1 MTTVPQSWQSVW
13 EDSIKHSS
21 LNHGQTGF
29 SERERL
35 NMIAEVSLR
44 NNGDRLYQTDP
55 KKKAELDEE
64 INRLR
69 RFINKESSVLDIG
82 AGYGRVAIP
91 LSKEVE
97 KMTVVEPA
105 HPFMNRLKDDAR
117 QEEANNI
124 EFAEVLWSDFHLQ
137 EKYDL
142 VYSSWSPA
150 VGNPAALMKM
160 HEASR
165 GYCALELGATPQ
177 QKQEF
182 FGQVYPFVT
191 GENFRPTGNYLNI
204 LTTLYEHGIYANLE
218 IREYESEI
226 KHESMERTLSSWKA
240 LLEYYANTNGKTEVL
255 LREFYRSRMNS
266 DCTYTIPLIKGASCM
281 LWWKV

>member
-1 MTTVPQSWQSVW
+1 MTTASQSWQSIW
-13 EDSIKHSS
+13 SESIKNSS
-21 LNHGQTGF
+21 LAHGRNGL
-29 SERERL
+29 SEIERL

-55 KKKAELDEE
+55 KKKADLETEL
-64 INRLR
+64 NRLR
-69 RFINKESSVLDIG
+69 RFINKGSSVLDIG

-105 HPFMNRLKDDAR
+105 HPFMNRLKEDAR
-117 QEEANNI
+117 QEDATNI
-124 EFAEVLWSDFHLQ
+124 EFKELLWSDFQLQ

-150 VGNPAALMKM
+150 VSDPAALMKM
-160 HEASR
+160 YEASR
-165 GYCALELGATPQ
+165 GYCALELGATHQ

-191 GENFRPTGNYLNI
+191 GEVFRPTGNYLNI

-240 LLEYYANTNGKTEVL
+240 LMEYYANTNGKTEVL

-266 DCTYTIPLIKGASCM
+266 DCTYTTSIKGASCM